1 MSHHQNPRPN
11 MITKHFKFNSC
22 VRNANESV
30 SMFVTELRKL
40 TEYCEYSES
49 LNDMLR
55 DRLVYSI
62 NHERTQQ
69 HLLSEGSTL
78 PLEKALDIALSL
90 ESAISQTAVIQS
102 GYMNNKSETQIL
114 RVSYKEVKKC
124 YWCDGNH
131 TAKSCPFIDKECFY
145 CHNKGHTSKVCHKK
159 AKANKVKVNNVVQT
173 KENSTEVDDDE
184 FYDIY
189 SLSMLRNPPLVV
201 EAKIKGTEI
210 KMEVDTCASRSII
223 NMF

>member
-1 MSHHQNPRPN
+1 MGIW
-11 MITKHFKFNSC
+11 ITN
-22 VRNANESV
+22 
-30 SMFVTELRKL
+30 L
-40 TEYCEYSES
+40 
-49 LNDMLR
+49 
-55 DRLVYSI
+55 
-62 NHERTQQ
+62 
-69 HLLSEGSTL
+69 
-78 PLEKALDIALSL
+78 
-90 ESAISQTAVIQS
+90 
-102 GYMNNKSETQIL
+102 TQIL
-114 RVSYKEVKKC
+114 RVSDKEAKKC

-131 TAKSCPFIDKECFY
+131 AAKSCPFIDKECFY

-223 NMF
+223 NIFWDYYCLTGKNC